1 MDPYGII
8 RTRLLLVPVGTYR
21 IVSVPGSGVSLRS
34 RVFLPDLHRLAS
46 CIRARTLLLSVVEL
60 SRRRV
65 VKMDGQDLGNHKDGQ
80 RTAGDMLGGSA
91 PKYICGDCGAQNE
104 IRPRDPIRCRFCGYR
119 ILYKARTKRRK

>member
-1 MDPYGII
+1 MIA
-8 RTRLLLVPVGTYR
+8 T
-21 IVSVPGSGVSLRS
+21 GSGKY
-34 RVFLPDLHRLAS
+34 RVGSFYLTCR
-46 CIRARTLLLSVVEL
+46 RAVRTCPHPLSVVEL
-60 SRRRV
+60 SYQDYCRCV
-65 VKMDGQDLGNHKDGQ
+65 VKMDSQGIGDNKDGQ